1 MKEIVYSKTAQRA
14 LVRMPG
20 NCATRIRDKINAYA
34 ANPASQ
40 ANNVT
45 TLRGTD
51 GVLRLRIG
59 NWRVTM
65 IDGLVLEILTI
76 KPRGS
81 AYKE

>member
-14 LVRMPG
+14 LIRMPG
-20 NCATRIRDKINAYA
+20 NWATRIRDKINAYA